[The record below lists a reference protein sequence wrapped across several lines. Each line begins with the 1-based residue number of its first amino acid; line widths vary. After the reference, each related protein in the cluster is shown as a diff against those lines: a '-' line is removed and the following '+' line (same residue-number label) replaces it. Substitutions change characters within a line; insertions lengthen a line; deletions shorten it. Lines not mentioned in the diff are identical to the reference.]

1 MWEINTKEVIEFFE
15 YWCLNLIQMCFNFK
29 NLKKRS
35 INERSI
41 FDLKFRGNLIV
52 SKLSHNAFEGI
63 F

>member
-1 MWEINTKEVIEFFE
+1 
-15 YWCLNLIQMCFNFK
+15 MCFNFK

-41 FDLKFRGNLIV
+41 FDLKFRGNLII